1 MARDGTLRGGRRIRA
16 GYGWDELQEDVLF
29 EEHYVRA
36 KTAGLHVGA
45 YWYSYARS
53 VDHAILEAR
62 VCQKILAGKQFE
74 YPIYFDLEEK
84 FQLARGRDFCNSLV
98 TAFCTEMEK
107 AGYFAGFYTS
117 ATVARNILS
126 PSIRKRFAFWCAQWS
141 DENSFDGE
149 SGLWQYTSRGTV
161 SGIQDRVDRN
171 ISYVD
176 YPSIIQKGG
185 FNGYGKKTIMQMKR
199 KSVEELACEVL
210 KGRWGNGQERKDRL
224 RKTGYDYEAV
234 QERVNEKLD
243 RPKKKSL
250 DVIAREVV
258 RGDWG
263 NGEERKRRL
272 RAAGYDY
279 VKVQEKVNMLI

>member
-1 MARDGTLRGGRRIRA
+1 
-16 GYGWDELQEDVLF
+16 
-29 EEHYVRA
+29 
-36 KTAGLHVGA
+36 
-45 YWYSYARS
+45 
-53 VDHAILEAR
+53 
-62 VCQKILAGKQFE
+62 
-74 YPIYFDLEEK
+74 
-84 FQLARGRDFCNSLV
+84 
-98 TAFCTEMEK
+98 
-107 AGYFAGFYTS
+107 
-117 ATVARNILS
+117 
-126 PSIRKRFAFWCAQWS
+126 
-141 DENSFDGE
+141 
-149 SGLWQYTSRGTV
+149 
-161 SGIQDRVDRN
+161 
-171 ISYVD
+171 
-176 YPSIIQKGG
+176 
-185 FNGYGKKTIMQMKR
+185 MKR

-210 KGRWGNGQERKDRL
+210 EGRWGNGQERKDRL